1 MYTHFR
7 PEQNHLLATL
17 PTPEFN
23 RLAANL
29 ELVSL
34 KSAQVI
40 SASGQSVS
48 YAYFPTTSTLALL
61 HIMENG
67 DSSAMA
73 VVGNE
78 GMVGVSL
85 FMGGGTTPTVSAVQC
100 EGQAYRLHVHHLKT
114 EFDRNGTFQQILL
127 RFAQALVTQIAQ
139 AAVCNRHH
147 RLEQQLCRSLL
158 LSIDRLPTDNL
169 SMTHEFMATTLGVRR
184 EGVTEAAGKLQAAGL
199 IRYQRGKMQVIDRPG
214 LERAVCECYGVVKKE
229 YQRLLPR
236 VVNNMHTPEHEA
248 ACKFGYLTRCET
260 IEACRKISDCSNPF
274 QQRLASRPRA
284 CEAAA

>member
-17 PTPEFN
+17 PTAEFD
-23 RLAANL
+23 RLAPNL

-34 KSAQVI
+34 KSAQVL
-40 SASGQSVS
+40 SASGQPVS
-48 YAYFPTTSTLALL
+48 YAYFPTTSTVELL

-85 FMGGGTTPTVSAVQC
+85 FMGGGTTPTVSAVQF
-100 EGQAYRLHVHHLKT
+100 EGQAYRLHARHLKS
-114 EFDRNGTFQQILL
+114 EFVRNGMFQQILL

-139 AAVCNRHH
+139 TAVCNRHH

-158 LSIDRLPTDNL
+158 VSIDRLPTDNL
-169 SMTHEFMATTLGVRR
+169 STTHEFMATTLGVRR
-184 EGVTEAAGKLQAAGL
+184 EGVTEAAGKLQADGL
-199 IRYQRGKMQVIDRPG
+199 IRYQRGKLQVIDRPR

-229 YQRLLPR
+229 YQRLLPW
-236 VVNNMHTPEHEA
+236 VVTDMHTPEHEA
-248 ACKFGYLTRCET
+248 ACKFGFLTGCET
-260 IEACRKISDCSNPF
+260 IEACRKISDCSNPS
-274 QQRLASRPRA
+274 QQRLASQARTY
-284 CEAAA
+284 EAVA